1 MNQLSKFTYFCND
14 GDRVLLINTLNKK
27 LMFSDERETVNCIF
41 QNITRADEIK
51 SDNKTFQ
58 ALKANGFILDDNS
71 SEELIAKKRYWN
83 EVYDNRLGLTIMPTE
98 QCNCKCPYCYEDFS
112 RPKMNEQTL
121 ENLLS
126 FLRKNLIRYNG
137 LNISWFGGEPLLAL
151 DIIEK
156 VSQNAISMCH
166 AHRIMYDSSITT
178 NGVLLTEDVL
188 NRLISCRI
196 SRFQITLDGTK
207 NTHDQTR
214 VLRNGKGTFDTI
226 INNLLNIKKCK
237 RLTIRVNIRIN
248 ITKESLNGLPELVDF
263 LYETFGEDKRFSF
276 YFRPIGDWNHNIEDD
291 DLKKNLIPSL
301 DKVYKVLLEHPRKLN
316 CGILY
321 EMLVRS
327 MCFAVK
333 KNHFVLGSDGTVYKC
348 TVYFNEEMNK
358 VGKLL
363 SNGRICWDEEKLAR
377 WMNND
382 FNDSKCNTCFLFAT
396 CHGRGCPA
404 KEIIHD
410 KKIGCGH
417 EFEHI
422 SSILKL
428 LYQSND
434 IHHFY
439 KNLEE

>member
-1 MNQLSKFTYFCND
+1 MNRLSKYTYFCND
-14 GDRVLLINTLNKK
+14 NDRVLLINTLSKK
-27 LMFSDERETVNCIF
+27 LMFSNEKETVNHIF
-41 QNITRADEIK
+41 QNIEKADAIE
-51 SDNKTFQ
+51 SDNKTFR
-58 ALKANGFILDDNS
+58 ALAASGFLLADDSN
-71 SEELIAKKRYWN
+71 EELIAKKRYWD

-98 QCNCKCPYCYEDFS
+98 QCNCRCPYCYEDFS
-112 RPKMNEQTL
+112 KPKMDEQTV

-156 VSQNAISMCH
+156 VSENAISMCH
-166 AHRIMYDSSITT
+166 AHRMMYDSSITT
-178 NGVLLTEDVL
+178 NGVLLTEEVL

-196 SRFQITLDGTK
+196 SRFQITLDGAK

-214 VLRNGKGTFDTI
+214 VLRNGNGTFDTI

-237 RLTIRVNIRIN
+237 KSTIHVNIRIN
-248 ITKESLNGLPELVDF
+248 ITKESLKDLPELVDF
-263 LYETFGEDKRFSF
+263 LYETLGGDKRFSF
-276 YFRPIGDWNHNIEDD
+276 YFRPIGDWKHNIEDAS
-291 DLKKNLIPSL
+291 LKENLIPSL
-301 DKVYKVLLEHPRKLN
+301 DRVYQVLLEHPKKLN
-316 CGILY
+316 YGILY
-321 EMLVRS
+321 EMLIS
-327 MCFAVK
+327 PMCFAVK

-348 TVYFNEEMNK
+348 TVYFHEDMNK
-358 VGKLL
+358 VGKLVQ
-363 SNGRICWDEEKLAR
+363 NGRILWDEEKLAR

-382 FNDSKCNTCFLFAT
+382 FNDSKCNTCFLYAA

-404 KEIIHD
+404 KEVISG
-410 KKIGCGH
+410 KKSGCGH

-434 IHHFY
+434 LHHFY
-439 KNLEE
+439 KKLED